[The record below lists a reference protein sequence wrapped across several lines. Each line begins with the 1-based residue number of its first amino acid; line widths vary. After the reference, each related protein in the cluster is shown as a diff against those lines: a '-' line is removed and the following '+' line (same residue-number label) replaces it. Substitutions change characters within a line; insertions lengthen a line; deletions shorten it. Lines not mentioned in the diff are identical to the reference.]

1 MQKEK
6 RTVFF
11 LRLSISTNVLLSCF
25 LFMQNLGKENFRKP
39 VVSFLLPDLESCH
52 LQLSKLTVN

>member
-6 RTVFF
+6 RTVFV
-11 LRLSISTNVLLSCF
+11 LRLSISTNVFLAF

-52 LQLSKLTVN
+52 LQLSKLTVD